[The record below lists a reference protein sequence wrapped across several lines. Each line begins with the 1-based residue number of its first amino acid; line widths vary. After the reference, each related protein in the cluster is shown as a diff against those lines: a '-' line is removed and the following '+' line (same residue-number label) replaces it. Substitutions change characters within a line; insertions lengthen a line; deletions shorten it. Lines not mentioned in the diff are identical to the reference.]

1 MYFCYMRNNKSVLWL
16 TGWYPSSTHPDAGNF
31 IVRHANAFVH
41 SQVNR
46 DQSLGLVL
54 AHFPVYSFW
63 RMLKYGKAVEKP
75 MPNADL
81 MEGAELLWSPVP
93 QFGAGLLGRWVSYQ
107 YYKWRVARVLRR
119 WVKDNGMPL
128 GVHVHAADK
137 VMRVVPGFLDY
148 CLAAFGKRMPFWYT
162 EHWAIFNDV
171 VFDGFGKRNA
181 VFRGDMIKMW
191 SRVDI
196 AAPVSL
202 HSHAQMQRY
211 LGGAKPF
218 VLFPNVVDTKIFRKI
233 SGLEGAKGTDVF
245 TFLHVSSLEPR
256 KNVAGIVRAFAQ
268 LKLRFPGD
276 ALELRIVGGGSE
288 RFLSEARTVAVAL
301 GLLHVVN
308 PSVRFLGNLNSE
320 AVAIEMQNAD
330 ALVLFSEMEN
340 APCVISEALCCG
352 LPVISSAVAGIPEML
367 NHDNG
372 LMVDSGDEKGLVMAM
387 EKAMG
392 DSVTWDREKIAAAA
406 QRIYGFDAVGEIL
419 NESYRNL
426 M

>member
-31 IVRHANAFVH
+31 IVRHANAFVQ

-46 DQSLGLVL
+46 EQSLGLVV

-63 RMLKYGKAVEKP
+63 RMLKYGKALVKP
-75 MPNADL
+75 KPEGHL
-81 MEGAELLWSPVP
+81 MSGAELLWSPVP
-93 QFGAGLLGRWVSYQ
+93 QFGGGLLGRWVSYQ
-107 YYKWRVARVLRR
+107 YYKWRVGRVLRQ
-119 WVKDNGMPL
+119 WVADNGLPL

-137 VMRVVPGFLDY
+137 VMRVVPSFLDY
-148 CLAAFGKRMPFWYT
+148 CLATFGKRLPLWYT
-162 EHWAIFNDV
+162 EHWAIFNEV

-181 VFRGDMIKMW
+181 VFKGDMIKLW
-191 SRVDI
+191 GRVDV

-218 VLFPNVVDTKIFRKI
+218 VLFPNVVDTGVFRKI
-233 SGLEGAKGTDVF
+233 SGLEVKNGKDGF

-256 KNVAGIVRAFAQ
+256 KNVAGILRAFAQ
-268 LKLRFPGD
+268 LKLQFPGD

-308 PSVRFLGNLNSE
+308 PSIRFMGNLNSE
-320 AVAIEMQNAD
+320 AVALEMQKAD
-330 ALVLFSEMEN
+330 VLVLYSEMEN

-367 NHDNG
+367 NIENG
-372 LMVDSGDEKGLVMAM
+372 LMVDFGDEKGLVVAMA
-387 EKAMG
+387 KAIEANG
-392 DSVTWDREKIAAAA
+392 TWDREKIADAA
-406 QRIYGFDAVGEIL
+406 QRIYGIDAAGGIL

>member
-31 IVRHANAFVH
+31 IVRHANAFVQ

-46 DQSLGLVL
+46 EQSLGLVV

-63 RMLKYGKAVEKP
+63 RMLKYGKALVKP
-75 MPNADL
+75 KPEGHL
-81 MEGAELLWSPVP
+81 MEGAELLWRPVA
-93 QFGAGLLGRWVSYQ
+93 QFGGGLLGRWVSYQ
-107 YYKWRVARVLRR
+107 YYRWRVARVLRQ
-119 WVKDNGMPL
+119 WVVDNGLPL

-148 CLAAFGKRMPFWYT
+148 CLATFGKRLPLWYT
-162 EHWAIFNDV
+162 EHWAIFNEV

-181 VFRGDMIKMW
+181 VFKGDMIELW
-191 SRVDI
+191 GRVDV

-218 VLFPNVVDTKIFRKI
+218 VLFPNVVDTGVFRKI
-233 SGLEGAKGTDVF
+233 SGLEGTNGNDGF

-256 KNVAGIVRAFAQ
+256 KNVAGILRAFAQ
-268 LKLRFPGD
+268 LKLQFPGD
-276 ALELRIVGGGSE
+276 ALELRVVGGGSE

-308 PSVRFLGNLNSE
+308 PSIRFMGNLNSE
-320 AVAIEMQNAD
+320 AVAVEMQKAD
-330 ALVLFSEMEN
+330 VLVLFSEMEN

-367 NHDNG
+367 NIENG
-372 LMVDSGDEKGLVMAM
+372 LMVDSGDEKALVVAMA
-387 EKAMG
+387 KAIEANG
-392 DSVTWDREKIAAAA
+392 TWDREKIADAAH
-406 QRIYGFDAVGEIL
+406 RIYGVDAVGGIL

>member
-16 TGWYPSSTHPDAGNF
+16 TGWYPSSAHPDAGNF
-31 IVRHANAFVH
+31 IVRHANAFVQ

-46 DQSLGLVL
+46 EQSLGLVV

-63 RMLKYGKAVEKP
+63 RMLKYGKAMVQPKP
-75 MPNADL
+75 EGQL
-81 MEGAELLWSPVP
+81 MAGAELLWRPVP
-93 QFGAGLLGRWVSYQ
+93 QFGGGLLGRWVSYQ
-107 YYKWRVARVLRR
+107 YYKWRVARVLRQ
-119 WVKDNGMPL
+119 WVADNGLPL

-148 CLAAFGKRMPFWYT
+148 CLATFGKRLPLWYT
-162 EHWAIFNDV
+162 EHWAIFNEV

-181 VFRGDMIKMW
+181 VFKADMIELW
-191 SRVDI
+191 GRVDV

-218 VLFPNVVDTKIFRKI
+218 VLFPNVVDTGVFRKI
-233 SGLEGAKGTDVF
+233 SGLEGTKVNEVF

-256 KNVAGIVRAFAQ
+256 KNVAGILRAFAQ
-268 LKLRFPGD
+268 LKLQFPGN

-308 PSVRFLGNLNSE
+308 PSIRFMGNLNSE
-320 AVAIEMQNAD
+320 AVALEMQKAD
-330 ALVLFSEMEN
+330 VLVLFSEMEN

-367 NHDNG
+367 NIENG
-372 LMVDSGDEKGLVMAM
+372 LMVDSGDEKALVVAMA
-387 EKAMG
+387 KAIEANG
-392 DSVTWDREKIAAAA
+392 TWDREKIADAAH
-406 QRIYGFDAVGEIL
+406 RIYGVDAVGGIL

>member
-16 TGWYPSSTHPDAGNF
+16 TGWYSSSTHPDAGNF
-31 IVRHANAFVH
+31 IVRHANAFVQ

-46 DQSLGLVL
+46 EQSLGLVV

-63 RMLKYGKAVEKP
+63 RMLKYGKALVKP
-75 MPNADL
+75 KPEGHL
-81 MEGAELLWSPVP
+81 MEGAELLWSPVA
-93 QFGAGLLGRWVSYQ
+93 QFGGGILGRWVSYQ
-107 YYKWRVARVLRR
+107 YYKWRVVRVLRQ
-119 WVKDNGMPL
+119 WVVDNGFPL

-148 CLAAFGKRMPFWYT
+148 CLAAFGKRLPLWYT
-162 EHWAIFNDV
+162 EHWAIFNEV

-181 VFRGDMIKMW
+181 VFKGDMIKLW
-191 SRVDI
+191 VRVDV

-218 VLFPNVVDTKIFRKI
+218 VLFPNVVDTGVFRKI
-233 SGLEGAKGTDVF
+233 SGLEGAIGKDGF

-256 KNVAGIVRAFAQ
+256 KNVAGILRAFAQ
-268 LKLRFPGD
+268 LKLQFPGD

-308 PSVRFLGNLNSE
+308 PSIRFMGNLNSA
-320 AVAIEMQNAD
+320 AVALEMQKAD
-330 ALVLFSEMEN
+330 VLVLFSEMEN

-367 NHDNG
+367 NIENG
-372 LMVDSGDEKGLVMAM
+372 LMVDSGDEKGLVVAMA
-387 EKAMG
+387 KAIEANG
-392 DSVTWDREKIAAAA
+392 TWNREKIADAA
-406 QRIYGFDAVGEIL
+406 QRIYGVEAVGGIL

>member
-31 IVRHANAFVH
+31 IVRHANAFVQ

-46 DQSLGLVL
+46 EQSLGLVV

-63 RMLKYGKAVEKP
+63 RMLKYGKTMVKP
-75 MPNADL
+75 KPEGHL
-81 MEGAELLWSPVP
+81 MSGAELLWRPVA
-93 QFGAGLLGRWVSYQ
+93 QFGGGLLGRWVSYQ
-107 YYKWRVARVLRR
+107 YYKWRVGRVLRQ
-119 WVKDNGMPL
+119 WVADNGLPL

-137 VMRVVPGFLDY
+137 VMRVVPSFLDY
-148 CLAAFGKRMPFWYT
+148 CLAAFGKRLPLWYT
-162 EHWAIFNDV
+162 EHWAIFNEV

-181 VFRGDMIKMW
+181 VFKGDMIKLW
-191 SRVDI
+191 GRVDV

-218 VLFPNVVDTKIFRKI
+218 VLFPNVVDTGVFRKI
-233 SGLEGAKGTDVF
+233 SGLEGTKVNEVF

-256 KNVAGIVRAFAQ
+256 KNVAGILRAFAQ
-268 LKLRFPGD
+268 LKLQFPGD
-276 ALELRIVGGGSE
+276 ALELRVVGGGSE

-301 GLLHVVN
+301 GLLHVEN
-308 PSVRFLGNLNSE
+308 PSIRFMGNLNSE
-320 AVAIEMQNAD
+320 AVALEMQKAD
-330 ALVLFSEMEN
+330 VLVLFSEMEN
-340 APCVISEALCCG
+340 APCVISESLCCG

-367 NHDNG
+367 NIENG
-372 LMVDSGDEKGLVMAM
+372 LMVDSGDEKGLVVAMA
-387 EKAMG
+387 KAIEANG
-392 DSVTWDREKIAAAA
+392 TWDREKIADAA
-406 QRIYGFDAVGEIL
+406 QRIYGFDAVGGIL

>member
-31 IVRHANAFVH
+31 IVRHANAFVQ

-46 DQSLGLVL
+46 EQSLGLVV

-63 RMLKYGKAVEKP
+63 RMLKYGKALVKP
-75 MPNADL
+75 KPEGNL
-81 MEGAELLWSPVP
+81 MEGAELLWSPVA
-93 QFGAGLLGRWVSYQ
+93 QFGGGILGRWVSYQ
-107 YYKWRVARVLRR
+107 YYKWRVVRVLRQ
-119 WVKDNGMPL
+119 WVVDNGFPL

-148 CLAAFGKRMPFWYT
+148 CLAAFGKRLPLWYT
-162 EHWAIFNDV
+162 EHWAIFNEV

-181 VFRGDMIKMW
+181 VFKGDMIKLW
-191 SRVDI
+191 IRVDV

-218 VLFPNVVDTKIFRKI
+218 VLFPNVVDTGVFRKI
-233 SGLEGAKGTDVF
+233 SGLEGAIGKDGF

-256 KNVAGIVRAFAQ
+256 KNVAGILRAFAQ
-268 LKLRFPGD
+268 LKLQFPGD

-308 PSVRFLGNLNSE
+308 PSIRFMGNLNSA
-320 AVAIEMQNAD
+320 AVALEMQKAD
-330 ALVLFSEMEN
+330 VLVLFSEMEN

-367 NHDNG
+367 NIENG
-372 LMVDSGDEKGLVMAM
+372 LMVDSGDEKGLVVAMA
-387 EKAMG
+387 KAIEANG
-392 DSVTWDREKIAAAA
+392 TWNREKIADAA
-406 QRIYGFDAVGEIL
+406 QRIYGVEAVGGIL

>member
-31 IVRHANAFVH
+31 IVRHANAFVQ

-46 DQSLGLVL
+46 EQSLGLVV

-63 RMLKYGKAVEKP
+63 RMLKYGKAMVKP
-75 MPNADL
+75 KPEGHL
-81 MEGAELLWSPVP
+81 MSGAELLWSPVP
-93 QFGAGLLGRWVSYQ
+93 QFGGGLLGRWVSYQ
-107 YYKWRVARVLRR
+107 YYKWRVGRVLRQ
-119 WVKDNGMPL
+119 WVADNGLPL

-148 CLAAFGKRMPFWYT
+148 CLAAFGKRLPLWYT
-162 EHWAIFNDV
+162 EHWAIFNEV

-181 VFRGDMIKMW
+181 VFKGDMIKLW
-191 SRVDI
+191 GRVDV

-218 VLFPNVVDTKIFRKI
+218 VLFPNVVDTGVFRKI
-233 SGLEGAKGTDVF
+233 SGLEVKNGKDGF

-256 KNVAGIVRAFAQ
+256 KNVAGILRAFAQ
-268 LKLRFPGD
+268 LKLQFPGD

-308 PSVRFLGNLNSE
+308 PSIRFMGNLNSE
-320 AVAIEMQNAD
+320 AVALEMQKAD
-330 ALVLFSEMEN
+330 VLVLFSEMEN

-367 NHDNG
+367 NIENG
-372 LMVDSGDEKGLVMAM
+372 LMVDFGDEKGLVVAMA
-387 EKAMG
+387 KAIEANG
-392 DSVTWDREKIAAAA
+392 TWDREKIADAAH
-406 QRIYGFDAVGEIL
+406 RIYGVDAVGGIL